1 MVHQCLAQIT
11 LPWGTATTMA
21 GTTGPLSLH
30 LEGDLAT
37 VEMEAPGEFGLI
49 WDFEEVFTFRRAFR
63 N

>member
-1 MVHQCLAQIT
+1 
-11 LPWGTATTMA
+11 MA

-37 VEMEAPGEFGLI
+37 VEMEALGEFGLI
-49 WDFEEVFTFRRAFR
+49 WGFEEVFTFRRAFR

>member
-1 MVHQCLAQIT
+1 MVHQYLAQIMQ
-11 LPWGTATTMA
+11 PWGTATTMA

-30 LEGDLAT
+30 LEEDSAT
-37 VEMEAPGEFGLI
+37 VEMEALGEFGLI